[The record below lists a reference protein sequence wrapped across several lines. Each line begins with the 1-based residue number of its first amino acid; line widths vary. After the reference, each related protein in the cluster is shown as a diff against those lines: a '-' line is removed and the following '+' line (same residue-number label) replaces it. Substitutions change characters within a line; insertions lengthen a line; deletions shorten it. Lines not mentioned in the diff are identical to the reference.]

1 MRVKNSKSLALE
13 RSMNLQCHIMTFE
26 EALRNAEVIDNLDD
40 QRREK
45 MFGLM
50 KWRDDMNIHFSKRL
64 EHILK
69 IDNLGNLK
77 NELEKHKTDKNEFDL
92 KFKERSKIIKEDE
105 LYYEKL
111 DDELRTYL
119 IDYAVKCRE
128 ELRELNSKTEMKLIK
143 ENKKRQVCTTHQ
155 FSSRNIIVYAS

>member
-1 MRVKNSKSLALE
+1 MRVENSNSLALE

-40 QRREK
+40 QRRER

-50 KWRDDMNIHFSKRL
+50 KWLDDMNIHFNKRL
-64 EHILK
+64 DNILK
-69 IDNLGNLK
+69 LDNLENLK
-77 NELEKHKTDKNEFDL
+77 TELKKYKTDKNEFNL
-92 KFKERSKIIKEDE
+92 KFKESFEAIKEDE
-105 LYYEKL
+105 LYYENL

-119 IDYAVKCRE
+119 INYAIKCRE

-143 ENKKRQVCTTHQ
+143 ENKKCKK
-155 FSSRNIIVYAS
+155 